1 MKKTLVLIIHVL
13 SILAFVAGFSAIY
26 INNTGDSG
34 ITWVSAGDYSES
46 PQFAAA
52 VNSDIEK
59 LKKLALYTDVF
70 GEVSDI
76 AEGEDPGV
84 VSANSP
90 DGPMIYTTSDLL
102 RYAESFGW
110 SIDLET
116 GQTKTSRNASPDAEN
131 FDIRV
136 LDKKYDPGYIEN
148 LEPGPSQ
155 GVMSIKELSIDAVR
169 VLSSYI
175 ALHREFEDT
184 ASNFSYIL
192 YYPGVNEECVIIS
205 NTDLRSDS
213 ILALPVYVHA
223 QGLSET
229 VSTDIE
235 PAPAAAVYKPL
246 DKDDTEAAD
255 FYELTVGIDTAYPY
269 SDRYLAA
276 AVEFK
281 KQANMAYTWIA
292 VAVLG
297 FVLAVITLIFILRDE
312 ALRDT
317 EKQLF
322 DRLPVEA
329 FVCLMAALSILFY
342 IIFKQTLCR
351 VMEAMAPFP
360 QQQYWRTVAKTL
372 IVYGL
377 SVLILGSC
385 IRRYRAGTLYKTSL
399 FNRLELSIEDYLLD
413 SGTAGSL
420 LLKYT
425 AFAGIN
431 IFLAVEA
438 YRRYSQRMVNSR
450 NILAAGLCITVIIIL
465 DLLCYGRLFRGAK
478 QREKIDGA
486 LKSIS
491 EGGTNVNLSE
501 EEFTGPELETAKS
514 INNISVGLTS
524 AVSDQVKS
532 ERLKADLITN
542 VSHDIKTP
550 LTSIISY
557 VGLLKRENIDN
568 EKAAEY
574 IDILERKS
582 QRLKNL
588 TEDLVEASKASS
600 GNIRIDFTKLDIVE
614 LSEQAA
620 AEFED
625 KFSAKS
631 LEFCLTRPETP
642 VFVNA
647 DGRHLWRVFENLFN
661 NASKYSLEGT
671 RVYGDVGTDGENA
684 FFTIKNVSAMKLNIS
699 PEELTE
705 RFVRG
710 DISRTTEGS
719 GLGLSIA
726 KSLASLMG
734 GELKIEIDGDLY
746 KATVNLPVYKEP
758 EDENKTY

>member
-1 MKKTLVLIIHVL
+1 MKKTIILIIHVL

-26 INNTGDSG
+26 INNTGSSG

-46 PQFAAA
+46 PQFADA

-59 LKKLALYTDVF
+59 LKKLALYSDVF
-70 GEVSDI
+70 GDI
-76 AEGEDPGV
+76 DEIEDGDGLGIV
-84 VSANSP
+84 TANTP
-90 DGPMIYTTSDLL
+90 EGPMEYNVTDLIG
-102 RYAESFGW
+102 YAESFGW
-110 SIDLET
+110 SIDFET
-116 GQTKTSRNASPDAEN
+116 GNTRTTNAKSDAEN

-136 LDKKYDPGYIEN
+136 LEKKYDPGYLEN

-155 GVMSIKELSIDAVR
+155 GVMSIKELSIDAVKT
-169 VLSSYI
+169 LSSYI
-175 ALHREFEDT
+175 ILHRELEDT

-192 YYPGVNEECVIIS
+192 YYPGVNEECVIIT

-213 ILALPVYVHA
+213 VLGLPEYVHA
-223 QGLSET
+223 VGSSET
-229 VSTDIE
+229 VDTSISPVPT
-235 PAPAAAVYKPL
+235 AAVYTPF
-246 DKDDTEAAD
+246 DKSDTESAE
-255 FYELTVGIDTAYPY
+255 FYELTVGIDTSYPY
-269 SDRYLAA
+269 SDRYSRAA
-276 AVEFK
+276 AEFK

-312 ALRDT
+312 AA
-317 EKQLF
+317 EESAKHIF

-329 FVCLMAALSILFY
+329 FICIMAALSVLFY
-342 IIFKQTLCR
+342 YLFKLTLCR
-351 VMEAMAPFP
+351 VMEAMAPFS

-385 IRRYRAGTLYKTSL
+385 LRRYRTGTLYKTSL
-399 FNRLELSIEDYLLD
+399 FNRLELAIEDYLVN
-413 SGTAGSL
+413 SGTAGTL
-420 LLKYT
+420 LVKFV

-450 NILAAGLCITVIIIL
+450 NILVSSLCITVIIIL
-465 DLLCYGRLFRGAK
+465 DIFCYGRLFKVAR

-491 EGGTNVNLSE
+491 EGGTNVDLSE
-501 EEFTGPELETAKS
+501 DEFTGQELETARS
-514 INNISVGLTS
+514 INNISVGLMS

-550 LTSIISY
+550 LTSIINY
-557 VGLLKRENIDN
+557 VGLLKRENINN
-568 EKAAEY
+568 EKANEY

-582 QRLKNL
+582 ERLKNL

-625 KFSAKS
+625 KFSARG
-631 LEFCLTRPETP
+631 LEFCLTKPETP

-671 RVYGDVGTDGENA
+671 RVYGDVGCSGENA
-684 FFTIKNVSAMKLNIS
+684 FFTIKNISAMKLNIS

-746 KATVNLPVYKEP
+746 KATVLLPVYKEP
-758 EDENKTY
+758 EDENQTY